1 MDEFIS
7 TFHIDWKLM
16 LAQTLNFGLVFLA
29 LYLLAAKPLK
39 KLIQERTDE
48 ITTGL
53 MDAKTNKE
61 TLKAT
66 KEEYDK
72 VIRQAKSEAQALFES
87 SKKEATDKK
96 NEMLEMAKTEVAVII
111 ENGKKILEADK
122 AKMISDARNEVAS
135 LVIQATEKVLQE
147 KSK

>member
-1 MDEFIS
+1 MEDFIS

-16 LAQTLNFGLVFLA
+16 LAQVLNFGLVFLA

-53 MDAKTNKE
+53 MDAKTNRD

-72 VIRQAKSEAQALFES
+72 VIRQAKNEAQVIFES
-87 SKKEATDKK
+87 SKKEAVTKK
-96 NEMLEMAKTEVAVII
+96 NEMLEQAKIEVAQII
-111 ENGKKILEADK
+111 ESGKKTLEADK
-122 AKMISDARNEVAS
+122 LKMINEAKNEVAS